1 MVVTCMAEG
10 SMVLGFSD
18 MLTLGGGG
26 GRMTLIS
33 CTTLRTLN
41 YGNYGL
47 FLLMGN
53 AGFIPSTV

>member
-26 GRMTLIS
+26 PHDPYKLHD
-33 CTTLRTLN
+33 LEDPKLWE
-41 YGNYGL
+41 L
-47 FLLMGN
+47 WP
-53 AGFIPSTV
+53 IPSYG